1 VGRGDSEALSLKS
14 SFSASVP
21 DLRIEK
27 GRIQASSTATFLE
40 ISGQKINELA
50 AETTYAESRLD
61 FKGTAKEG
69 VRELAAG
76 GWVIVHPDHHEIHIG
91 DLALRSEQIEW
102 RTPQGTSAAV
112 RYGKDRV
119 QVENV
124 QLVSG
129 DQHLTADGV
138 IAGTDSTLHV
148 HADNVDVA
156 QLDTLLL
163 GDGRLAG
170 RFTGDAQ
177 LSGSVRAPNVTS
189 NFTLSQ
195 GAFRTFKFEALTGTV
210 DYTPSGVAMDVRLQQ
225 TPTAWITAK
234 GIAPVTLFKPTPPG
248 ESAHD
253 ENRAGGVVDVQI
265 ASSPIDLGLVQGFT
279 PYVTNVTGTLQAN
292 VRVTG
297 TGYDP
302 HADGTVEVRGGT
314 FAIPKLGTRYA
325 GLDTRIELTP
335 DLVTVQEFK
344 ILDGHGHPMTI
355 GGTLAVHELEVG
367 AVNVSVQST
376 DFEAVN
382 NDVARLILDS
392 QLKLTGDVR
401 KPRLEGTV
409 SVETASIDVARVLE
423 ETTANPYSIEEADAG
438 IVGADEAARSVPP
451 APSAPPEEPS
461 LFSALDLDVTLDVP
475 DNMVLKGNSL
485 RPANAPI
492 DIGDVTATVGGQL
505 RVFKSP
511 GGELRLLGDVDTV
524 RGNYTFQGRRF
535 EILREGHI
543 RFAGTDEINPTL
555 NIRARRIISGVE
567 TFVRVQGTL
576 KQPELSFSSN
586 PPLDQADILSLIV
599 FNQPIN
605 ELGEGQQVSLAD
617 RAAALAGGYLATG
630 LSRSISNALQLDEFE
645 IQAGEQGFGPTLSVG
660 QQVGEHFFFRIR
672 QGFGDAQATELVLEY
687 QLEDHLRVQG
697 TAAETPSA
705 QRVTFRRV
713 ERAGLDLIFFFSY

>member
-1 VGRGDSEALSLKS
+1 
-14 SFSASVP
+14 
-21 DLRIEK
+21 
-27 GRIQASSTATFLE
+27 
-40 ISGQKINELA
+40 
-50 AETTYAESRLD
+50 
-61 FKGTAKEG
+61 
-69 VRELAAG
+69 
-76 GWVIVHPDHHEIHIG
+76 
-91 DLALRSEQIEW
+91 
-102 RTPQGTSAAV
+102 
-112 RYGKDRV
+112 
-119 QVENV
+119 
-124 QLVSG
+124 
-129 DQHLTADGV
+129 
-138 IAGTDSTLHV
+138 
-148 HADNVDVA
+148 
-156 QLDTLLL
+156 
-163 GDGRLAG
+163 
-170 RFTGDAQ
+170 
-177 LSGSVRAPNVTS
+177 
-189 NFTLSQ
+189 
-195 GAFRTFKFEALTGTV
+195 
-210 DYTPSGVAMDVRLQQ
+210 
-225 TPTAWITAK
+225 
-234 GIAPVTLFKPTPPG
+234 
-248 ESAHD
+248 
-253 ENRAGGVVDVQI
+253 
-265 ASSPIDLGLVQGFT
+265 
-279 PYVTNVTGTLQAN
+279 
-292 VRVTG
+292 
-297 TGYDP
+297 
-302 HADGTVEVRGGT
+302 
-314 FAIPKLGTRYA
+314 
-325 GLDTRIELTP
+325 
-335 DLVTVQEFK
+335 
-344 ILDGHGHPMTI
+344 
-355 GGTLAVHELEVG
+355 
-367 AVNVSVQST
+367 
-376 DFEAVN
+376 
-382 NDVARLILDS
+382 
-392 QLKLTGDVR
+392 
-401 KPRLEGTV
+401 
-409 SVETASIDVARVLE
+409 
-423 ETTANPYSIEEADAG
+423 
-438 IVGADEAARSVPP
+438 VPP